1 MADGVPT
8 RAEELL
14 SSEPL
19 AAFLATSVEDRPHV
33 APVWYRYEDGAVEV
47 VTTGR
52 KLANLRTNP
61 RAALAVQKATAGI
74 PEWTV
79 TVLGTATVVGDE
91 SASRTAIRRV
101 NEKYGVEPDAWEENV
116 LVRIDAGSASYRTY

>member
-8 RAEELL
+8 RAEDLL

-33 APVWYRYEDGAVEV
+33 APVWSRYEDGAVEV